1 MKKPSRLTARQV
13 FARNLRRFRR
23 MREISQE
30 ELALQAGM
38 SRSYVSGVEREERN
52 ISIDNMGQ
60 LADALGVALKELV
73 DPSLFSSVEQL

>member
-1 MKKPSRLTARQV
+1 MKTPPRLTARQI

-73 DPSLFSSVEQL
+73 DPSLFSSVDQR

>member
-1 MKKPSRLTARQV
+1 MKTPLRLTARQV
-13 FARNLRRFRR
+13 FARNLRRYRR
-23 MREISQE
+23 IREISQE

-73 DPSLFSSVEQL
+73 DPSLFSSVEQI